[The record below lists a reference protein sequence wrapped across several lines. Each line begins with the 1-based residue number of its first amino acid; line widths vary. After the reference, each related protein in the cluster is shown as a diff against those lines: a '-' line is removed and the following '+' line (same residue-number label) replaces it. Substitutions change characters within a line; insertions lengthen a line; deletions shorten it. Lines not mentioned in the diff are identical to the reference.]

1 MALQC
6 NHCGKSY
13 LTNSALYK
21 HKALA
26 HPKPSLVLLNHIH
39 KDMDNPSNPGVKRPA
54 EEDSTRQ
61 LKFRKTIGD
70 KPLPILPPPIS
81 SQVPKF
87 DKPLAILPPPI
98 STEVTKFEKPGEK
111 ARDFEIK
118 PKPHSH
124 SNPNSQTI
132 GNPALPTNQT
142 DNRIA
147 VVSPT
152 HNEGNQIL
160 VLSDRDYKRKYEEC
174 LREREYL
181 DERYSQEVA
190 KIRKSHESELNNLK
204 KKVQECEDRIKNMK
218 EKHKRKVTDLEFEL
232 EDKYGDKIRQIQEY
246 HEESMDDLRTQHK
259 KELSEY
265 EQECY
270 AKIELLN
277 NQIQA
282 IKDDEEDIGDLT
294 KAIFNCTTMEEIFE
308 IQRLIKNYQMDE
320 LVQKH
325 LPTLQNL
332 LLSLSYGVLPLC
344 QPQRS
349 KVTDNQRSIVQ
360 RLQSA
365 SKTSAKNLLK
375 EKQSDIINLFEIVK
389 DSLKLARSSYNRFGT
404 P

>member
-13 LTNSALYK
+13 LTNAALYK
-21 HKALA
+21 HKTLA
-26 HPKPSLVLLNHIH
+26 HPKPSLVLLNHVH
-39 KDMDNPSNPGVKRPA
+39 KDMNEPPNSGVKRPA
-54 EEDSTRQ
+54 DEDLDKQ
-61 LKFRKTIGD
+61 AKFRKTASD
-70 KPLPILPPPIS
+70 T
-81 SQVPKF
+81 
-87 DKPLAILPPPI
+87 PLAILPPPI
-98 STEVTKFEKPGEK
+98 SGQVTKFKKPEEKP
-111 ARDFEIK
+111 RDFEIK

-124 SNPNSQTI
+124 SKPDSQSSDNPVLPSQTD
-132 GNPALPTNQT
+132 GG
-142 DNRIA
+142 IA
-147 VVSPT
+147 IASPKQI
-152 HNEGNQIL
+152 NQIP
-160 VLSDRDYKRKYEEC
+160 VSSDGDYKRKYEEC
-174 LREREYL
+174 VREREYL
-181 DERYSQEVA
+181 NDRYNKEVG
-190 KIRKSHESELNNLK
+190 KIRKDYESDLNNLK
-204 KKVQECEDRIKNMK
+204 KKVQECEDRIKDMRD
-218 EKHKRKVTDLEFEL
+218 KHKRKVTDLEFEL
-232 EDKYGDKIRQIQEY
+232 EDKYGDKIRQMQEY
-246 HEESMDDLRTQHK
+246 HEESIDDLKIQHK

-265 EQECY
+265 ERECY
-270 AKIELLN
+270 EKIELLN

-308 IQRLIKNYQMDE
+308 IQRLIKNYKMDE
-320 LVQKH
+320 VVQKH

-365 SKTSAKNLLK
+365 SKNSAKNLLK
-375 EKQSDIINLFEIVK
+375 EKQTDIINLFEIVK